1 MKAPQV
7 ESNIEMGNMDIS
19 GAVSGLSIGDNNR
32 VQQSMTQVIRQP
44 VIDYVYPTFAMNQV
58 VNPYYAVAMDEEED
72 EIAVQAYNHPVFDNE
87 MRASR
92 RSQPVYV
99 VARH

>member
-1 MKAPQV
+1 
-7 ESNIEMGNMDIS
+7 
-19 GAVSGLSIGDNNR
+19 
-32 VQQSMTQVIRQP
+32 MTQIIREQP
-44 VIDYVYPTFAMNQV
+44 VIDYVYPVYMNQQ
-58 VNPYYAVAMDEEED
+58 YAVAMDEEDD
-72 EIAVQAYNHPVFDNE
+72 EIAVQDYNHPQFDNE

>member
-1 MKAPQV
+1 MK
-7 ESNIEMGNMDIS
+7 
-19 GAVSGLSIGDNNR
+19 IGDNNQN
-32 VQQSMTQVIRQP
+32 VQQSMTQIIREQP
-44 VIDYVYPTFAMNQV
+44 IIDYAYPMFMNQQQ
-58 VNPYYAVAMDEEED
+58 YIMDEEDD
-72 EIAVQAYNHPVFDNE
+72 EIAVQDYNHPQFDNE